1 MLVMF
6 GAQIVARLADKEKV
20 RVLYLRSS
28 LSAENDHFAAQV
40 SESARTARHGV
51 FLPHHAI

>member
-40 SESARTARHGV
+40 SESARTRDV